1 MSTQQFCAR
10 KSRNLRIHVLFYL
23 IGGALALLLALPP
36 YSRASAASASQR
48 LVEPSPQN
56 VARAGVS
63 LVRLVATYASTNT
76 ENVVQCTGLG
86 VLVASW
92 PSQIGGDQNNW
103 ILTDGSLLNGS
114 IVQTPGVVTCGP
126 NPPVTARLASVQI
139 SFSATYNQQLRPI
152 KIENGLDVNIHCMM
166 AACSGGPA
174 LFSFNDAPG
183 ALPYIDVATTPVP
196 TSQWMGLEMTHAPTS
211 SSSSSNLNSSL
222 PLPFND
228 EVRNP
233 QYAQQVGTGYLT
245 PSLVVWN
252 KGNAEPGT
260 ALVNNNGN
268 LVGLRLSGDKH
279 ASVQDIEALI
289 QQNGASQQGLHANAA
304 HDNWDKGITLYYQQ
318 RYIDASAA
326 FQMAASANPQFQG
339 AKDFMRLAEDAAV
352 GNGTGGFTIQGI
364 FLPYWVLSI
373 IGLLVLIA
381 ILIVASLIFGRGR
394 KRRRTFDDEVDEA
407 EQQATQEAQRIREME
422 ESERERW
429 AQHPTLVPLEP
440 SNTPAAKD
448 ASKPMP
454 AVTKPIPT
462 SAQLCPNCRGP
473 VALGASFC
481 PRCHASMAAP
491 AAQSQSGQQPAPQ
504 PISQPVPIG
513 SIMDQ
518 PTAGLAPGS
527 VRNRQGD
534 AERTESYSRRQLR
547 AQPLGLSVVTRT
559 NRGIKRQYK
568 PNEDN
573 LFAALLGRMAGAIP
587 SQIGL
592 FVVAD
597 GMGGHAN
604 GQDASR
610 TAIQTII
617 NTIVPRLMVEMGL
630 QGTDFKQL
638 LLDGVQNANKAVHQQ
653 NMEQRGDSGTT
664 MTASLV
670 VDTTAYIANV
680 GDSRT
685 YVYRDAEGLQKVT
698 QDHSVVA
705 SLVAAGIIKPDDIYT
720 HPKRNQIYRSLG
732 DRPIV
737 EVDPFVVPLQ
747 VGDKL
752 LLCTDGLWDMV
763 RDPQIEEVIRNAS
776 GDLEQMG
783 DALIQAALDGGGE
796 DNVSIIVTHLTNNVQ
811 AVQHGFRL
819 IYMPDGVQLPPLS

>member
-10 KSRNLRIHVLFYL
+10 KSRNIHTRVLFYI
-23 IGGALALLLALPP
+23 IGGALALLLALSP
-36 YSRASAASASQR
+36 YSGASASSTAHY
-48 LVEPSPQN
+48 LVEPSPQS

-63 LVRLVATYASTNT
+63 VVRLVTSYASTNT
-76 ENVVQCTGLG
+76 ESIIQCTGLG

-92 PSQIGGDQNNW
+92 LSQNGGDQNNW

-114 IVQTPGVVTCGP
+114 IVQTPGAVTCGP
-126 NPPVTARLASVQI
+126 NPPVTARLVSVQI
-139 SFSATYNQQLRPI
+139 SFSATYNQQAPSITL
-152 KIENGLDVNIHCMM
+152 ENGLDVNTHCMV

-183 ALPYIDVATTPVP
+183 ALPYIDIATAPVP
-196 TSQWMGLEMTHAPTS
+196 AARQMGLGLIQSPA
-211 SSSSSNLNSSL
+211 SSSSNAQL
-222 PLPFND
+222 PPPFND
-228 EVRNP
+228 AMRNHL
-233 QYAQQVGTGYLT
+233 YAQQVGRGYIA
-245 PSLVVWN
+245 PSLVALN
-252 KGNAEPGT
+252 KGNIEPGT
-260 ALVNNNGN
+260 PIVDNNGN
-268 LVGLRLSGDKH
+268 LVGMRLSNNKE
-279 ASVQDIEALI
+279 ASVQDIVALI
-289 QQNGASQQGLHANAA
+289 QQNGASQQDLHANAV
-304 HDNWDKGITLYYQQ
+304 HDNWDRGITLYYQQ
-318 RYIDASAA
+318 RYADASAA
-326 FQMAASANPQFQG
+326 FETAASANPQFQG
-339 AKDFMRLAEDAAV
+339 AKDFMRLAENAAV
-352 GNGTGGFTIQGI
+352 GTGKGGFTFLGL
-364 FLPYWVLSI
+364 FLPYWILAI
-373 IGLLVLIA
+373 IGLAVLIA
-381 ILIVASLIFGRGR
+381 ILVVASLLFGRGR
-394 KRRRTFDDEVDEA
+394 KRRRAFDAEVDEA
-407 EQQATQEAQRIREME
+407 EQQAAQEAQRIREME
-422 ESERERW
+422 ASERERW
-429 AQHPTLVPLEP
+429 AQHPTLVPLDS
-440 SNTPAAKD
+440 SNAPAAQNIGK
-448 ASKPMP
+448 AAP
-454 AVTKPIPT
+454 AVTRPIAS
-462 SAQLCPNCRGP
+462 SAQLCPNCHGP
-473 VALGASFC
+473 VALGAPFC
-481 PRCHASMAAP
+481 PRCHTPMVAP
-491 AAQSQSGQQPAPQ
+491 AVQNQSGQQSAPQ

-513 SIMDQ
+513 SIVDQ
-518 PTAGLAPGS
+518 PTIGLVPSNARKGQSDP
-527 VRNRQGD
+527 
-534 AERTESYSRRQLR
+534 ERTEPYSRRQLR
-547 AQPLGLSVVTRT
+547 ARPLSLSVVTRT
-559 NRGIKRQYK
+559 NRGIKRQHK
-568 PNEDN
+568 PNEDS
-573 LFAALLGRMAGAIP
+573 LFAALLKRMAGAVP

-610 TAIQTII
+610 LAIQTII
-617 NTIVPRLMVEMGL
+617 NTILPQLMGENGL

-732 DRPIV
+732 DRPTV

-763 RDPQIEEVIRNAS
+763 RDPQIEEVIRNAAD
-776 GDLEQMG
+776 DLEHVG

-796 DNVSIIVTHLTNNVQ
+796 DNVSIIVAHLTDNVQ

-819 IYMPDGVQLPPLS
+819 IYMPDSVQLPSLG